1 MNEKARKEKTLV
13 CSISGQILSPK
24 PEKNIPEEEPVRYA
38 IRLVKP
44 IICNFCAKAH
54 YEIVEKDEG
63 GPAKSVKVILSL
75 KGVTK
80 ELDAFEAITGRD
92 ATVMFD
98 LEKELLD
105 TALKTNEALNFNIA
119 DIIARYHIKV
129 IAMGRP
135 SKQKDIQ
142 DKIQEFIKS
151 LNYIIDHDEIKIETV
166 NEDYT
171 SVQSWEIMSNFKK
184 NAAED
189 TISAMIILERWK
201 DNKWEVGEL
210 N

>member
-1 MNEKARKEKTLV
+1 MQQNTE
-13 CSISGQILSPK
+13 IIF
-24 PEKNIPEEEPVRYA
+24 
-38 IRLVKP
+38 P
-44 IICNFCAKAH
+44 IWYIFNDKMT
-54 YEIVEKDEG
+54 Y
-63 GPAKSVKVILSL
+63 
-75 KGVTK
+75 
-80 ELDAFEAITGRD
+80 
-92 ATVMFD
+92 
-98 LEKELLD
+98 
-105 TALKTNEALNFNIA
+105 FNIA

-129 IAMGRP
+129 IAIGRP